1 MVESVV
7 ENDTN
12 IGTTVVE
19 NEISDVVDAVL
30 NNVPVEEENVS
41 ENSE

>member
-1 MVESVV
+1 MV

-12 IGTTVVE
+12 TGTTVVE
-19 NEISDVVDAVL
+19 NEISDVVDVVL